1 MSAGGGTGDAAG
13 AGRTADWL
21 GRGLGATGAGAA
33 AGWVA
38 PAAEALAEAF
48 PGLRVVELRGR
59 GGMGAVYQAEQVRL
73 GRKVAVK
80 VLPPGAT
87 PDPLARERFEREAR
101 ILSGLNHPH
110 IVPIHDFG
118 ALADGTL
125 YLVME
130 WAEGGDLAGRLADG
144 PQPWPQV
151 CAWVEQIAGAL
162 AAAHARGVVHRDLKP
177 ANILVLGDGRLALA
191 DFGLAHAAG
200 AGFTTALTLSG
211 TIFGTF
217 DYMAPEQMGA
227 PGPVTPAVDIF
238 ALGVLTYQLLT
249 GRVPRGAYAPASRL
263 AGVPAAV
270 DALLDAALASEPEK
284 RPRDAREFARRLA
297 AAGRR
302 GGGVG
307 RAGWIALAGAGV
319 ILATWFGVRGGEG
332 GVPRESGT
340 AWKTPRGEPV
350 LPAKT
355 LPAPEPVVILPAEK
369 APAAKAAPAPD
380 ATPVPEVAPALEKST
395 PPENAPGPAVATS
408 PVPASSAVLPLPPVQ
423 GGLWTQVL
431 PTLRL
436 AEQIANGGWSM
447 RGGELSSD
455 AAVCALRLPV
465 APPADFSYDIAVEFT
480 RTGGRHSVG
489 VFLPTA
495 AGTGV
500 FELDAWESGLGGLQL
515 IDGQDMRAHGLTFP
529 AVLRNGERQRLILE
543 VRGTQVTAIWNGAT
557 RKRWDLAGRQFT
569 NNWMWDA
576 GADMGLGLASWKS
589 PTVFHR
595 VAYRAVPSAGR
606 GG

>member
-1 MSAGGGTGDAAG
+1 MSVGTGDAAG
-13 AGRTADWL
+13 AGRTADLL
-21 GRGLGATGAGAA
+21 GRGLGATGASAA
-33 AGWVA
+33 PGWVA
-38 PAAEALAEAF
+38 PPAEALADAF

-59 GGMGAVYQAEQVRL
+59 GGMGAVYRAEQVRL
-73 GRKVAVK
+73 GRVVAVK
-80 VLPPGAT
+80 VLPPGLT

-130 WAEGGDLAGRLADG
+130 WAEGGDLAGRLDG
-144 PQPWPQV
+144 KPQPWATV
-151 CAWVEQIAGAL
+151 CAWVEQIAAAL

-191 DFGLAHAAG
+191 DFGLAHAGG

-211 TIFGTF
+211 TIFGTY

-270 DALLDAALASEPEK
+270 DALIDAALASEPEK
-284 RPRDAREFARRLA
+284 RPRDAKDFARRLA
-297 AAGRR
+297 AAGRGR
-302 GGGVG
+302 GGVG
-307 RAGWIALAGAGV
+307 RAGWIALAGAGLIAAALV
-319 ILATWFGVRGGEG
+319 WTNEGMRPGGGDEAGGQRGAAPVGPKVAKGVADTAFPGPGAATNVVKTSTEAPGSAANSVAPAAPVREAA
-332 GVPRESGT
+332 E
-340 AWKTPRGEPV
+340 
-350 LPAKT
+350 
-355 LPAPEPVVILPAEK
+355 PAPEQAPVPTPAPVA
-369 APAAKAAPAPD
+369 APAAGAW
-380 ATPVPEVAPALEKST
+380 TQLL
-395 PPENAPGPAVATS
+395 PAVR
-408 PVPASSAVLPLPPVQ
+408 P
-423 GGLWTQVL
+423 
-431 PTLRL
+431 
-436 AEQIANGGWSM
+436 AEQKANGGWRM
-447 RGGELSSD
+447 VAGELVSD
-455 AAVCALRLPV
+455 ATVCALRLP
-465 APPADFSYDIAVEFT
+465 ATPPENFSYDVAVEFT
-480 RTGGRHSVG
+480 RTGGRNSVG

-500 FELDAWESGLGGLQL
+500 FELDAWERGLGGLQL
-515 IDGQDMRAHGLTFP
+515 IDGQDMRSHGLTFP
-529 AVLRNGERQRLILE
+529 AALRNGERQRLILE
-543 VRGTQVTAIWNGAT
+543 VRGARVTAIWNGAT
-557 RKRWDLAGRQFT
+557 RRVWDLAGRRFT

-576 GADMGLGLASWKS
+576 GADMGLGLASWNS

-595 VAYRAVPSAGR
+595 VAFRPVPTGGR

>member
-1 MSAGGGTGDAAG
+1 MNAGDGAGKPAG
-13 AGRTADWL
+13 AGRPADWL
-21 GRGLGATGAGAA
+21 GRGLGATGAGAGP
-33 AGWVA
+33 GWVA
-38 PAAEALAEAF
+38 PPAEALADAI
-48 PGLRVVELRGR
+48 PGLRVIELRGR
-59 GGMGAVYQAEQVRL
+59 GGMGAVYRAEQVRL
-73 GRKVAVK
+73 GRAVAVK

-118 ALADGTL
+118 ALPDGTL

-130 WAEGGDLAGRLADG
+130 WAEGGDLAGRLAGGD
-144 PQPWPQV
+144 QPWPQV
-151 CAWVEQIAGAL
+151 CAWVEQIAAAL

-191 DFGLAHAAG
+191 DFGLAHAGG

-211 TIFGTF
+211 TIFGTY

-227 PGPVTPAVDIF
+227 PGPVTPAVDIY

-249 GRVPRGAYAPASRL
+249 GRLPRGAYAPASRL
-263 AGVPAAV
+263 AGTPAAV
-270 DALLDAALASEPEK
+270 DALIDAALASEPEK
-284 RPRDAREFARRLA
+284 RPRDANDFARRLA
-297 AAGRR
+297 AAGRGR
-302 GGGVG
+302 GGVG
-307 RAGWIALAGAGV
+307 RAGWIATAGV
-319 ILATWFGVRGGEG
+319 GLIALVWIGSGLGERAETADPDGVRTVAPGAR
-332 GVPRESGT
+332 V
-340 AWKTPRGEPV
+340 EPV
-350 LPAKT
+350 ASIAPSVVERTPAAIDSVRAVSP
-355 LPAPEPVVILPAEK
+355 PAPVPTGAAEPSAVVSGPSPVE
-369 APAAKAAPAPD
+369 AAPAP
-380 ATPVPEVAPALEKST
+380 APAT
-395 PPENAPGPAVATS
+395 GA
-408 PVPASSAVLPLPPVQ
+408 
-423 GGLWTQVL
+423 GLWTQLL
-431 PTLRL
+431 PAVRP
-436 AEQIANGGWSM
+436 AEQTANGGW
-447 RGGELSSD
+447 RIQAGELVSD

-465 APPADFSYDIAVEFT
+465 APPRDFYYDVAVEFT
-480 RTGGRHSVG
+480 RTAGRNSVG

-500 FELDAWESGLGGLQL
+500 FELDAWERGLGGLQL

-529 AVLRNGERQRLILE
+529 AALRNGERQRLILE
-543 VRGTQVTAIWNGAT
+543 VRGARVTAVWNGAARRT
-557 RKRWDLAGRQFT
+557 WDLAGRSFT

-595 VAYRAVPSAGR
+595 VAFRAVAPSGR